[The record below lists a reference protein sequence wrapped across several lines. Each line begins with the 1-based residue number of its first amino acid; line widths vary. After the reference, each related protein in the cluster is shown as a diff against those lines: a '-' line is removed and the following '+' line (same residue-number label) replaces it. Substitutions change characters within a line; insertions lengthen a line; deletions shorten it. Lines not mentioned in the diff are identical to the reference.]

1 MNILFVDH
9 EVHLKTHSA
18 DFFLEILR
26 ESFEVKTLYYKKTY
40 RFSIPDE
47 DVAWAD
53 VIIFWEFL
61 YNRYKLGVPGKRCI
75 FVPMYDNEWG
85 SKWQWKRIA
94 ASGMSVIS
102 FCEAITRHAKRHGVK
117 NILDLRYFPNPID
130 LPQESG
136 EHKRVFL
143 WERGE
148 ISRSVAEAILP
159 PAKGYT
165 FDVKKAN
172 EFIPKEEYLRRL
184 SKCEIVIA
192 PRMKEGIGMAFLE
205 AMAMGKCVI
214 ANDDATMNEYIE
226 DGKTGILCNYRSTLA
241 PIPYKK
247 IGVAL
252 SNVKSVMKSIYK
264 RWESDKATIK
274 QFIKSAA
281 TLPPLRMGSVQSNLK
296 YILFLLEGT
305 LYKLATPRQ

>member
-9 EVHLKTHSA
+9 EAHLKTHSA

-26 ESFEVKTLYYKKTY
+26 ESFDVKTFYYKKVY

-53 VIIFWEFL
+53 VIILWEFL
-61 YNRYKLGVPGKRCI
+61 YNRYDLGVPGKRCI

-94 ASGMSVIS
+94 ASGMPIIS
-102 FCEAITRHAKRHGVK
+102 FCEAISRHAKKHGVA
-117 NILDLRYFPNPID
+117 NILDLRYFPNPAD
-130 LPQESG
+130 LPQERG
-136 EHKRVFL
+136 EPKRIFL

-148 ISRSVAEAILP
+148 ISRSTTEAILP
-159 PAKGYT
+159 PSNGYT

-172 EFIPKEEYLRRL
+172 EFMPREEYLRRL

-226 DGKTGILCNYRSTLA
+226 DGKTGILCNFRSTLA
-241 PIPYKK
+241 PIPYKE
-247 IGVAL
+247 IGVVL

-281 TLPPLRMGSVQSNLK
+281 TLPPLRMGSVQSNLR

-305 LYKLATPRQ
+305 LYKLATARQ

>member
-9 EVHLKTHSA
+9 EAHLKTHSA

-26 ESFEVKTLYYKKTY
+26 ESFDVKTFYYKKVY

-53 VIIFWEFL
+53 VIILWEFL
-61 YNRYKLGVPGKRCI
+61 YNRYDLGVPGKRCI

-94 ASGMSVIS
+94 ASGMPIIS
-102 FCEAITRHAKRHGVK
+102 FCEAISRHAKKHGVA
-117 NILDLRYFPNPID
+117 NILDLRYFPNPAD
-130 LPQESG
+130 LPQERG
-136 EHKRVFL
+136 EPKRIFL

-148 ISRSVAEAILP
+148 ISRSTIEAILP
-159 PAKGYT
+159 PSNGYT

-172 EFIPKEEYLRRL
+172 EFMPREEYLRRL

-226 DGKTGILCNYRSTLA
+226 DGKTGFLRDFTKSKDTIVQNMVSSVKDQEMLYTQKAYARWIKDKTRIA
-241 PIPYKK
+241 PFIAS
-247 IGVAL
+247 I
-252 SNVKSVMKSIYK
+252 VKLHPL
-264 RWESDKATIK
+264 KAPSFQARLQYT
-274 QFIKSAA
+274 
-281 TLPPLRMGSVQSNLK
+281 
-296 YILFLLEGT
+296 LFLIEGT
-305 LYKLATPRQ
+305 IQRLLA